1 MGRVAPAG
9 TVIRVRIAI
18 TGSSGLIGSALVA
31 SLEGDGHTVIRVVRS
46 GGGAGS
52 VRWDIDAGTI
62 DGAGLEG
69 LDGVVHLAG
78 EGIAEKRWTEEQK
91 RRILESRTKGTALLV
106 DALTSLTD
114 KPPVL
119 VSGSAIGFYGNRG
132 DEQLTES
139 SERGEGFLAD
149 VVTAWEAAAAPAA
162 AAGIRVPCIRTGI
175 VLSPTGGV
183 LQRLAG
189 LARFGLLGTLGSG
202 HQWMSW
208 ISLADEVGAIRF
220 LLEHDIAGPVNL
232 TAPNPVT
239 NEVFT
244 KTLGRVLHR
253 PTFLP
258 VPRFGPNLLVGAELA
273 QSLLY
278 DGQRVLPDVLTEAGY
293 EFRHIDLETA
303 LEALLDR

>member
-1 MGRVAPAG
+1 M
-9 TVIRVRIAI
+9 RIAI
-18 TGSSGLIGSALVA
+18 TGSSGLIGSALTT
-31 SLEGDGHTVIRVVRS
+31 SLEADGHTVVRVVRS
-46 GGGAGS
+46 GGGTGR

-62 DGAGLEG
+62 DAAGLEG

-78 EGIAEKRWTEEQK
+78 EGIGEKRWTDDQK
-91 RRILESRTKGTALLV
+91 RKILESRTIGTALLV

-132 DEQLTES
+132 DEQLTET

-149 VVTAWEAAAAPAA
+149 VVTAWEAAAEPAA
-162 AAGIRVPCIRTGI
+162 AAGIRVPRIRTGI

-183 LQRLAG
+183 LQRLTG
-189 LARFGLLGTLGSG
+189 LARFGLLGKLGSG

-220 LLEHDIAGPVNL
+220 LLEHDLAGPVNL

-258 VPRFGPNLLVGAELA
+258 VPSFGPKLLVGPELA
-273 QSLLY
+273 QALLY
-278 DGQRVLPDVLTEAGY
+278 DGQRVLPDVLLDAGY
-293 EFRHIDLETA
+293 ELRHTDLETT
-303 LEALLDR
+303 LHELLG